1 MDATSRGFLGL
12 TGLLTSEEEFI
23 KRQIGLT
30 HIVLGLVG
38 LISH

>member
-1 MDATSRGFLGL
+1 MDATSRGFLG
-12 TGLLTSEEEFI
+12 LTSEEEFI